1 MSNSYKKN
9 KSFLGTGWS
18 FPPSFQKDII
28 PGVAMVKNEHDIK
41 ESLEILLNTNLGE
54 RVMLP
59 EYGSELQKYLFD
71 TISNSRM
78 HFLRNII
85 RTAILR
91 YEPRIKVN
99 DIIIDQKHYLDG
111 IIRVIIKYTI
121 KSNNTRFN
129 LVFPYY
135 KMEGTNI
142 PILFKKHVTQ
152 SLVNDTL

>member
-1 MSNSYKKN
+1 MEDSYKKS

-18 FPPSFQKDII
+18 FPPTFHGHHWI
-28 PGVAMVKNEHDIK
+28 GVEMVEKEHDIR

-54 RVMLP
+54 RIMLP
-59 EYGSELQKYLFD
+59 DYGSELQQYLFQPI
-71 TISNSRM
+71 TNSRKYYIKD
-78 HFLRNII
+78 II
-85 RTAILR
+85 RSAIIK

-99 DIIIDQKHYLDG
+99 DVIIDQKDYLDG
-111 IIRVIIKYTI
+111 VIRVNIKYTI

-142 PILFKKHVTQ
+142 PVLYHKHVTQ
-152 SLVNDTL
+152 TAVNN